1 MSVGQFLQSN
11 YTTQTGTAYPLAI
24 DADWAVAARL
34 VDNFAPHAQTTPN
47 MSVTLDA
54 GHLFNGTT
62 LTEIAAQSTGMIAA
76 PVSNPR
82 IDRVVIDRVSGA
94 VSVVTGTEAAS
105 PAPPAIPAGKAP
117 VAQVLLQ
124 TASTAIGNSMLT
136 DERDLGA
143 LGFASGAYTSV
154 GSAATQNVGTAAGNV
169 VQLDGSG
176 RLPAVDGSQ
185 LINVG
190 AFTTGDVKLTF
201 KTVADTGWVMMSD
214 GTIGS
219 ASSSGTTRANA
230 DCQNLFT
237 LLWNNISNANC
248 PVSSGR
254 GASAAADWSANKT
267 IALPK
272 ALGRALA
279 IAGSGAGLTTRNLGD
294 TTGEETHTLTQA
306 EMPSHTHTY
315 TAGVTTNPN
324 PGMGSCVF
332 SPSAAIPT
340 SGNTTGSAGSGSA
353 HNNMQPTTFLN
364 VMIKL

>member
-1 MSVGQFLQSN
+1 MTVGQFLQTN

-34 VDNFAPHAQTTPN
+34 VDNFAPHAQATPN
-47 MSVTLDA
+47 MSVALDA
-54 GHLFNGTT
+54 GHLFNGAA
-62 LTEIAAQSTGMIAA
+62 LTEVATQSTGTIAA

-105 PAPPAIPAGKAP
+105 PSPPAIPAGKAP
-117 VAQVLLQ
+117 VVQVLLQ
-124 TASTAIGNSMLT
+124 TSSTAIGNAMLT

-143 LGFASGAYTSV
+143 LGLASGAYTTV
-154 GSAATQNVGTAAGNV
+154 GSAATQSVGTAAGNV

-201 KTVADTGWVMMSD
+201 KVAADAGWVMMND

-219 ASSSGTTRANA
+219 ASSGGTARANA

-237 LLWNNISNANC
+237 LLWNNVSNTNC
-248 PVSSGR
+248 PVSTGR
-254 GASAAADWSANKT
+254 GTSASVDWAANKT
-267 IALPK
+267 IQLPK

-294 TTGEETHTLTQA
+294 TVGEETHTLTVS
-306 EMPSHTHTY
+306 EMPSHSHSVPSG
-315 TAGVTTNPN
+315 AN
-324 PGMGSCVF
+324 PGTGNAYYGGCGPFVTVAS
-332 SPSAAIPT
+332 T
-340 SGNTTGSAGSGSA
+340 SGQTTGGVGGGGA
-353 HNNMQPTTFLN
+353 HNNMQPTSFFN